1 MFPFCFKVIDMVTV
15 VVFLCRPRRA
25 RPMRGGG
32 GGRGCS
38 PESGISPISGYV
50 RSEHVVNLLAGEPH
64 GFVWLGEC
72 S

>member
-1 MFPFCFKVIDMVTV
+1 
-15 VVFLCRPRRA
+15 
-25 RPMRGGG
+25 MRGGG